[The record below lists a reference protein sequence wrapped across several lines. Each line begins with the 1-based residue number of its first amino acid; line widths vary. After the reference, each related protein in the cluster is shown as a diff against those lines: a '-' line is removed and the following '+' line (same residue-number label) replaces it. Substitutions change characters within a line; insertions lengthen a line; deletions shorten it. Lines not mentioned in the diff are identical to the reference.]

1 VVEKLPAEIPK
12 GVLPPEQ
19 QKVLDRVWEFQREP
33 LRLRDAAI
41 KTYTDTELGQFEDFF
56 NTIESNPLTPEQ
68 RLAVIT
74 DEDATLVLAGAGCQ
88 TPMRCMR
95 GQNARANL
103 KEG

>member
-1 VVEKLPAEIPK
+1 MVEKLPAEIPK